1 MTLILILIALVAG
14 VTLYDYFSQGAWAQV
29 TSDQRNDVVFEQR
42 NQEYGAYVL
51 RKDYSKLI
59 LIIMGSFILIL
70 GLTFG
75 TVAYY
80 QSKPEDEQVVAK
92 KDNSQ
97 FVEVA
102 PPMEEEVP
110 PPPKELVPPP
120 PPLEERVAFVPPVV
134 TNLPTEDPVFLQ
146 DPDAAKVG
154 KENQQGNGDPFVV
167 TPDPTPD
174 PVPDPPKPDEPAMF
188 VDEEAVFPG
197 GTAAMNAYIQNNLV
211 YPQVAIE
218 NNIQGKC
225 YLKFVVSVDGSIS
238 QVTVVRGVTGCPECD
253 KAALKVV
260 KSMPAWKPG
269 KLNGRS
275 TSSWFQLPINFTLE

>member
-59 LIIMGSFILIL
+59 LIILGSFILIL

-80 QSKPEDEQVVAK
+80 QSRPEDKEVKAK

-97 FVEVA
+97 FVPVA
-102 PPMEEEVP
+102 PPIEEEVP

-134 TNLPTEDPVFLQ
+134 TNLPAEDPVFLQ

-154 KENQQGNGDPFVV
+154 KEEQKGNGDPFAN
-167 TPDPTPD
+167 TPDPGPDPGPD
-174 PVPDPPKPDEPAMF
+174 PVVPDEPLTF
-188 VDEEAVFPG
+188 VEEEATFPG
-197 GTAAMNAYIQNNLV
+197 GTAAMNAYIVNNLV
-211 YPQVAIE
+211 YPQIAIE
-218 NNIQGKC
+218 NNLQGKC

-238 QVTVVRGVTGCPECD
+238 QVTVVRGVQGCPECD

-260 KSMPAWKPG
+260 KSMPNWKPG
-269 KLNGRS
+269 KNNGRS
-275 TSSWFQLPINFTLE
+275 VASWFQLPINFTLE

>member
-80 QSKPEDEQVVAK
+80 QSRPEDEKITAK
-92 KDNSQ
+92 KDDSQ

-120 PPLEERVAFVPPVV
+120 PPLEERVAFTPPVV
-134 TNLPTEDPVFLQ
+134 TNLPVEDPPFIQ
-146 DPDAAKVG
+146 TDDAPKTG
-154 KENQQGNGDPFVV
+154 KEDQKGNGDPFVV
-167 TPDPTPD
+167 TPDPGPD
-174 PVPDPPKPDEPAMF
+174 PVADPVKPDEPAMF

-197 GTAAMNAYIQNNLV
+197 GVAAMQKYISENIV
-211 YPQVAIE
+211 FPEIARE

-238 QVTVVRGVTGCPECD
+238 QVSIVRGVPGCPECD
-253 KAALKVV
+253 KAAIKVV
-260 KSMPAWKPG
+260 KNMPPWKPG

-275 TSSWFQLPINFTLE
+275 TASYFQLPINFALE

>member
-29 TSDQRNDVVFEQR
+29 TSDQRNDVVFDHR

-51 RKDYSKLI
+51 RKDYSKII
-59 LIIMGSFILIL
+59 LVIMGSLILIL

-80 QSKPEDEQVVAK
+80 QSLPEDLEINAK

-120 PPLEERVAFVPPVV
+120 PPLEERVAFTPPVV
-134 TNLPTEDPVFLQ
+134 TNLPVEDPPFIQ
-146 DPDAAKVG
+146 QEDAPKAG
-154 KENQQGNGDPFVV
+154 KEDQQGNGDPFAN
-167 TPDPTPD
+167 TPDPGPD

-197 GTAAMNAYIQNNLV
+197 GPAAMNAYIVNNLV

-238 QVTVVRGVTGCPECD
+238 QVTIVRGVTGCPECD

-275 TSSWFQLPINFTLE
+275 TASWFQLPINFTLE